1 MRTTPAQGKSL
12 RLHFRTRRV
21 EWCAVSESETVNETA
36 PALNSVEVRV
46 GKLAANVVGLAG
58 GIPVL
63 AAFVLIAYVMP
74 HSARPFDVD
83 IWILLV
89 LLLPLVVAHEALHGL
104 AARLWAGLRLK
115 EMKFGVHWKGLSPY
129 CHYRA
134 ALTLK
139 AYRRVTLFPL
149 MITGIASVLIML
161 MYPSLWSGLFAGT
174 AVAICVGDVWL
185 FLKLKKFDENL
196 LVRDHPTETGCDLLQ
211 PAPPD
216 SHTHTFQPQQPPFEL

>member
-1 MRTTPAQGKSL
+1 MTEHEAITENTGGIA
-12 RLHFRTRRV
+12 H
-21 EWCAVSESETVNETA
+21 
-36 PALNSVEVRV
+36 VEVRV

-74 HSARPFDVD
+74 HSARPFDAD

-149 MITGIASVLIML
+149 MITGFTSVLIML
-161 MYPSLWSGLFAGT
+161 VYPSLWSGLFAGT

-185 FLKLKKFDENL
+185 FLKLKSFDENL

-211 PAPPD
+211 SAPPD
-216 SHTHTFQPQQPPFEL
+216 SQSHTFQSQ